1 MVQEKIREKAKELL
15 AKKEVDL
22 VIGFGEGSLPLRA
35 TPLFVRTPE
44 EADRLVWNSFCD
56 NNLATYIHKL
66 SRFKLGIVAKG
77 CDARSIMALGL
88 EKRFQPDRIVLIGVP
103 CQRMV
108 DRRKVK
114 LTAQRAGLPGNVDMM
129 TRSALTP
136 LRESVTALPAYKA
149 GHPADLPVKKTV
161 RGEILR
167 AREEGHQLIVE
178 GNDFSVS
185 LKKDDFLYTSCRA
198 CTHRNPV
205 KANVV
210 VADQVDETPLTDP
223 YAEAKEFEK
232 MSPEERWDYFERESS
247 RCIRCYACREACP
260 MCYCAECFVDSSGP
274 KWLEKGLAPSD
285 LQFYH
290 IVRAYHQTGR
300 CTGCGACERACPMS
314 IRLTYMTQKLNQAVK
329 DLFDFEAGTDP
340 ETLPPMATY
349 KVEDKQEF
357 IK

>member
-1 MVQEKIREKAKELL
+1 MVQQKIREKAKELL
-15 AKKEVDL
+15 ANKEVDL

-77 CDARSIMALGL
+77 CDARSIAALAL

-114 LTAQRAGLPGNVDMM
+114 
-129 TRSALTP
+129 
-136 LRESVTALPAYKA
+136 KA
-149 GHPADLPVKKTV
+149 VK
-161 RGEILR
+161 GEILQ
-167 AREEGHQLIVE
+167 AREEGEQLIVE

-185 LKKDDFLYTSCRA
+185 LEKDDFLYASCKA
-198 CTHRNPV
+198 CTHRNPI

-210 VADQVDETPLTDP
+210 VGDQVDETPLTDP

-232 MSPEERWDYFERESS
+232 MSPEERWSTFERESS

-285 LQFYH
+285 LEFYH

-300 CTGCGACERACPMS
+300 CTGCGACERACPMN
-314 IRLTYMTQKLNQAVK
+314 IRLTYMTQKLNQEVK

>member
-1 MVQEKIREKAKELL
+1 MMASSQEMVQQKIREKAKELL
-15 AKKEVDL
+15 AHKEVDL

-77 CDARSIMALGL
+77 CDVRSILALAL

-114 LTAQRAGLPGNVDMM
+114 
-129 TRSALTP
+129 
-136 LRESVTALPAYKA
+136 KA
-149 GHPADLPVKKTV
+149 VK
-161 RGEILR
+161 GEILR
-167 AREEGHQLIVE
+167 AREEGDQLIVE
-178 GNDFSVS
+178 GNDFSIS
-185 LKKDDFLYTSCRA
+185 LKKEDYLYASCKA
-198 CTHRNPV
+198 CTHRNPI
-205 KANVV
+205 KANAVV
-210 VADQVDETPLTDP
+210 GDQVDETPLTDS

-232 MSPEERWDYFERESS
+232 MSPEERWNTFERESS

-285 LQFYH
+285 LEFYH

-300 CTGCGACERACPMS
+300 CTGCGACERACPMN
-314 IRLTYMTQKLNQAVK
+314 IRLTYMTQKLNQEVK
-329 DLFDFEAGTDP
+329 ELFNFEAGTDP

-349 KVEDKQEF
+349 NVEDKQEF

>member
-1 MVQEKIREKAKELL
+1 MIQEKIREKAKELL

-44 EADRLVWNSFCD
+44 EGDRLIWNSFCD

-77 CDARSIMALGL
+77 CDARAITALAL

-114 LTAQRAGLPGNVDMM
+114 
-129 TRSALTP
+129 
-136 LRESVTALPAYKA
+136 KA
-149 GHPADLPVKKTV
+149 VK
-161 RGEILR
+161 GEILR
-167 AREEGHQLIVE
+167 AREGGDQIIVE

-185 LKKDDFLYTSCRA
+185 LKKDDFLYASCKA
-198 CTHRNPV
+198 CTHRNPI
-205 KANVV
+205 KANAVV
-210 VADQVDETPLTDP
+210 GDQVDETPLTDP

-232 MSPEERWDYFERESS
+232 MSPGERWNTFERESS

-274 KWLEKGLAPSD
+274 KWLEKGLTTSD
-285 LQFYH
+285 LEFYH

-300 CTGCGACERACPMS
+300 CTGCGACERACPLN
-314 IRLTYMTQKLNQAVK
+314 IRVTYMTQKLNQEVK

>member
-1 MVQEKIREKAKELL
+1 MVQQKIREKAKELL
-15 AKKEVDL
+15 ANKEVDL

-44 EADRLVWNSFCD
+44 EADRLIWNSFCD

-77 CDARSIMALGL
+77 CDARAITALAL

-114 LTAQRAGLPGNVDMM
+114 
-129 TRSALTP
+129 
-136 LRESVTALPAYKA
+136 KA
-149 GHPADLPVKKTV
+149 VK
-161 RGEILR
+161 GEILR
-167 AREEGHQLIVE
+167 AREEGDQLIVE

-185 LKKDDFLYTSCRA
+185 LKKDDFLYASCKS
-198 CTHRNPV
+198 CTHRNPI
-205 KANVV
+205 KANAVV
-210 VADQVDETPLTDP
+210 GDRVDETPLTDP

-232 MSPEERWDYFERESS
+232 MSVEERWNYFERESS

-260 MCYCAECFVDSSGP
+260 MCYCAECFVDSSAP
-274 KWLEKGLAPSD
+274 KWLEKSLAPSD
-285 LQFYH
+285 LEFYH

-300 CTGCGACERACPMS
+300 CTGCGACERACPMN
-314 IRLTYMTQKLNQAVK
+314 IRLTYMTQKLNQEVK

>member
-1 MVQEKIREKAKELL
+1 MVQQKIREKAKELL

-77 CDARSIMALGL
+77 CDVRSIMALAL

-108 DRRKVK
+108 DRRKV
-114 LTAQRAGLPGNVDMM
+114 R
-129 TRSALTP
+129 
-136 LRESVTALPAYKA
+136 KA
-149 GHPADLPVKKTV
+149 VK
-161 RGEILR
+161 GEILQ
-167 AREEGHQLIVE
+167 AREEGDQLIVE
-178 GNDFSVS
+178 GSDFSVS
-185 LKKDDFLYTSCRA
+185 LKKDDYLYTSCRA
-198 CTHRNPV
+198 CIHRNPV

-210 VADQVDETPLTDP
+210 VGDPVDETPMTDP
-223 YAEAKEFEK
+223 YAEPKEFEK
-232 MSPEERWDYFERESS
+232 LSPEERWNTFEKESS

-274 KWLEKGLAPSD
+274 KWLEKGLATSD
-285 LQFYH
+285 LDFYH

-300 CTGCGACERACPMS
+300 CTGCGACERACPMN
-314 IRLTYMTQKLNQAVK
+314 IRLTYMTQKLNQEVK

>member
-1 MVQEKIREKAKELL
+1 MIQQKIKEKAKELL
-15 AKKEVDL
+15 ANKEVDL

-35 TPLFVRTPE
+35 TPIFVRTPE

-77 CDARSIMALGL
+77 CDVRSIMALAL

-114 LTAQRAGLPGNVDMM
+114 
-129 TRSALTP
+129 
-136 LRESVTALPAYKA
+136 KA
-149 GHPADLPVKKTV
+149 VK
-161 RGEILR
+161 GEILR
-167 AREEGHQLIVE
+167 AREEGDQLIVE

-185 LKKDDFLYTSCRA
+185 LEKNDFLYASCKA
-198 CTHRNPV
+198 CTHRNPI
-205 KANVV
+205 KANAVV
-210 VADQVDETPLTDP
+210 GDQVDETPLTDP

-232 MSPEERWDYFERESS
+232 MSAEERWNYFERESS

-285 LQFYH
+285 LEFYH

-300 CTGCGACERACPMS
+300 CTGCGACERACPMN
-314 IRLTYMTQKLNQAVK
+314 IRLTYMTQKLNQEVK

>member
-1 MVQEKIREKAKELL
+1 MVQQKIREKAKELL
-15 AKKEVDL
+15 ANKEVDL

-35 TPLFVRTPE
+35 TPIFVRTPE

-77 CDARSIMALGL
+77 CDARATMALAL

-114 LTAQRAGLPGNVDMM
+114 
-129 TRSALTP
+129 
-136 LRESVTALPAYKA
+136 KA
-149 GHPADLPVKKTV
+149 VK
-161 RGEILR
+161 GEILR
-167 AREEGHQLIVE
+167 AREEGDQLIVE
-178 GNDFSVS
+178 GNDFSIS
-185 LKKDDFLYTSCRA
+185 LKKEDYLYASCRA
-198 CTHRNPV
+198 CTHRNPI

-210 VADQVDETPLTDP
+210 VGDQVGETPLTDP

-232 MSPEERWDYFERESS
+232 MSPEERWNYFEMESS

-260 MCYCAECFVDSSGP
+260 MCYCAECFVDSSAP

-285 LQFYH
+285 LEFYH

-300 CTGCGACERACPMS
+300 CTGCGACERACPMN
-314 IRLTYMTQKLNQAVK
+314 IRLTYMTQKLNQEVK

>member
-1 MVQEKIREKAKELL
+1 MVQQKIREKAKELL
-15 AKKEVDL
+15 ANKEVDL

-77 CDARSIMALGL
+77 CDVRSILALAL

-108 DRRKVK
+108 DRRKIKKAVK
-114 LTAQRAGLPGNVDMM
+114 
-129 TRSALTP
+129 
-136 LRESVTALPAYKA
+136 
-149 GHPADLPVKKTV
+149 
-161 RGEILR
+161 GEILR
-167 AREEGHQLIVE
+167 AREEGDQLIVE
-178 GNDFSVS
+178 GNDFSIS
-185 LKKDDFLYTSCRA
+185 LKKEDYLYASCKA
-198 CTHRNPV
+198 CTHRNPI
-205 KANVV
+205 KANAVV
-210 VADQVDETPLTDP
+210 GDQVDETPLTDS

-232 MSPEERWDYFERESS
+232 MSPEERWNTFERESS

-285 LQFYH
+285 LEFYH

-300 CTGCGACERACPMS
+300 CTGCGACERACPMN
-314 IRLTYMTQKLNQAVK
+314 IRLTYMTQKLNQEVK
-329 DLFDFEAGTDP
+329 ELFNFEAGTDP

-349 KVEDKQEF
+349 NVEDKQEF

>member
-1 MVQEKIREKAKELL
+1 MMASSQEMVQQKIREKAKELL
-15 AKKEVDL
+15 AHKEVDL

-77 CDARSIMALGL
+77 CDVRSILALAL

-114 LTAQRAGLPGNVDMM
+114 
-129 TRSALTP
+129 
-136 LRESVTALPAYKA
+136 KA
-149 GHPADLPVKKTV
+149 AK
-161 RGEILR
+161 GEILR
-167 AREEGHQLIVE
+167 AREEGDQLIVE
-178 GNDFSVS
+178 GNDFSIS
-185 LKKDDFLYTSCRA
+185 LKKEDYLYASCKA
-198 CTHRNPV
+198 CTHRNPI
-205 KANVV
+205 KANAVV
-210 VADQVDETPLTDP
+210 GDQVDETPLTDS

-232 MSPEERWDYFERESS
+232 MSPEERWNTFERESS

-285 LQFYH
+285 LEFYH

-300 CTGCGACERACPMS
+300 CTGCGACERACPMN
-314 IRLTYMTQKLNQAVK
+314 IRLTYMTQKLNQEVK

>member
-1 MVQEKIREKAKELL
+1 MMASSQEMVQQKIREKAKELL
-15 AKKEVDL
+15 ANKEVDL

-77 CDARSIMALGL
+77 CDVRSILALAL

-114 LTAQRAGLPGNVDMM
+114 
-129 TRSALTP
+129 
-136 LRESVTALPAYKA
+136 KA
-149 GHPADLPVKKTV
+149 AK
-161 RGEILR
+161 GEILR
-167 AREEGHQLIVE
+167 AREEGDQLIVE
-178 GNDFSVS
+178 GNDFSIS
-185 LKKDDFLYTSCRA
+185 LKKEDYLYASCKA
-198 CTHRNPV
+198 CTHRNPI
-205 KANVV
+205 KANAVV
-210 VADQVDETPLTDP
+210 GDQVDETPLTDS

-232 MSPEERWDYFERESS
+232 MSPEERWNTFERESS

-285 LQFYH
+285 LEFYH

-300 CTGCGACERACPMS
+300 CTGCGACERACPMN
-314 IRLTYMTQKLNQAVK
+314 IRLTYMTQKLNQEVK
-329 DLFDFEAGTDP
+329 ELFNFEAGTDP

-349 KVEDKQEF
+349 NVEDKQEF

>member
-1 MVQEKIREKAKELL
+1 MASSQEMVQQKIREKAKELL

-35 TPLFVRTPE
+35 TPIFVRTPE

-114 LTAQRAGLPGNVDMM
+114 LHVHRTGLPGNVDII
-129 TRSALTP
+129 TESA
-136 LRESVTALPAYKA
+136 SLPAHKA
-149 GHPADLPVKKTV
+149 GHPADLPAKKAVK
-161 RGEILR
+161 GEILR
-167 AREEGHQLIVE
+167 AREEGDQLIVE

-185 LKKDDFLYTSCRA
+185 LKKDDFLYASCKA
-198 CTHRNPV
+198 CTHRNPI

-210 VADQVDETPLTDP
+210 VRDRVDETPLTDP
-223 YAEAKEFEK
+223 YAEAKEFER
-232 MSPEERWDYFERESS
+232 MSPEERWNFFERESS

-260 MCYCAECFVDSSGP
+260 MCYCAECFVDSSAP
-274 KWLEKGLAPSD
+274 KWLEKGVAPSD
-285 LQFYH
+285 LEFYH

-300 CTGCGACERACPMS
+300 CTGCGACERACPMN
-314 IRLTYMTQKLNQAVK
+314 IRLTYMTQKLNQEVK

-340 ETLPPMATY
+340 ATLPPMATY

>member
-1 MVQEKIREKAKELL
+1 MVQQKIREKAKELL
-15 AKKEVDL
+15 ANKEVNL

-35 TPLFVRTPE
+35 TPIFVRTPE
-44 EADRLVWNSFCD
+44 EADRLIWNSFCD

-77 CDARSIMALGL
+77 CDVRSIMALAL

-114 LTAQRAGLPGNVDMM
+114 
-129 TRSALTP
+129 
-136 LRESVTALPAYKA
+136 KA
-149 GHPADLPVKKTV
+149 VK
-161 RGEILR
+161 GEILR
-167 AREEGHQLIVE
+167 AREEGDQLIVE

-185 LKKDDFLYTSCRA
+185 LKKNDFLYASCKA
-198 CTHRNPV
+198 CTHRNPI
-205 KANVV
+205 KANAVV
-210 VADQVDETPLTDP
+210 GDQVDETPLTDP

-232 MSPEERWDYFERESS
+232 MSAEERWNYFERESS

-285 LQFYH
+285 LEFYH

-300 CTGCGACERACPMS
+300 CTGCGACERACPMN
-314 IRLTYMTQKLNQAVK
+314 IRLTYMTQKLNQEVK

>member
-1 MVQEKIREKAKELL
+1 MVQQKIREKAKELL
-15 AKKEVDL
+15 ANKEVDL

-77 CDARSIMALGL
+77 CDVRSIMALAL

-114 LTAQRAGLPGNVDMM
+114 
-129 TRSALTP
+129 
-136 LRESVTALPAYKA
+136 KA
-149 GHPADLPVKKTV
+149 VK
-161 RGEILR
+161 GEILR
-167 AREEGHQLIVE
+167 AREEGDQLIVE

-185 LKKDDFLYTSCRA
+185 LKQNDFLYASCKA
-198 CTHRNPV
+198 CTHRNPI

-210 VADQVDETPLTDP
+210 VGDQVDETPLTDP
-223 YAEAKEFEK
+223 YTEAKEFEK
-232 MSPEERWDYFERESS
+232 MSAEERWNYFERESS

-285 LQFYH
+285 LEFYH

-300 CTGCGACERACPMS
+300 CTGCGACERACPMN
-314 IRLTYMTQKLNQAVK
+314 IRLTYMTQKLNQEVK

-340 ETLPPMATY
+340 ETLPPMATF

>member
-1 MVQEKIREKAKELL
+1 MMASSQEMVQQKIREKAKELL
-15 AKKEVDL
+15 ANKEVDL

-77 CDARSIMALGL
+77 CDVRSILALAL

-114 LTAQRAGLPGNVDMM
+114 
-129 TRSALTP
+129 
-136 LRESVTALPAYKA
+136 KA
-149 GHPADLPVKKTV
+149 VK
-161 RGEILR
+161 GEILR
-167 AREEGHQLIVE
+167 AREEGDQLIVE
-178 GNDFSVS
+178 GNDFSIS
-185 LKKDDFLYTSCRA
+185 LKKEDYLYASCKA
-198 CTHRNPV
+198 CTHRNPI
-205 KANVV
+205 KANAVV
-210 VADQVDETPLTDP
+210 GDQVDETPLTDS

-232 MSPEERWDYFERESS
+232 MSPEERWNTFERESS

-285 LQFYH
+285 LEFYH

-300 CTGCGACERACPMS
+300 CTGCGACERACPMN
-314 IRLTYMTQKLNQAVK
+314 IRLTYMTQKLNQEVK
-329 DLFDFEAGTDP
+329 ELFNFEAGTDP

-349 KVEDKQEF
+349 NVEDKQEF

>member
-1 MVQEKIREKAKELL
+1 MVQQKIREKAKELL
-15 AKKEVDL
+15 ANKEVDL

-44 EADRLVWNSFCD
+44 EADRLIWNSFCD

-77 CDARSIMALGL
+77 CDVRSIMALAL

-114 LTAQRAGLPGNVDMM
+114 
-129 TRSALTP
+129 
-136 LRESVTALPAYKA
+136 KA
-149 GHPADLPVKKTV
+149 VK
-161 RGEILR
+161 GEILR
-167 AREEGHQLIVE
+167 AREEGDQLIVE

-185 LKKDDFLYTSCRA
+185 LKKDDYLYASCKA
-198 CTHRNPV
+198 CTHRNPI
-205 KANVV
+205 KANAVV
-210 VADQVDETPLTDP
+210 GDQVDETPLTDP

-232 MSPEERWDYFERESS
+232 MSAEERWNYFERESS

-285 LQFYH
+285 LEFYH

-300 CTGCGACERACPMS
+300 CTGCGACERACPMN
-314 IRLTYMTQKLNQAVK
+314 IRLTYMTQKLNQEVK

>member
-1 MVQEKIREKAKELL
+1 MMASSQEMVQQKIREKAKELR
-15 AKKEVDL
+15 ANKEVDL

-77 CDARSIMALGL
+77 CDVRSILALAL

-108 DRRKVK
+108 DRRKIKKAVK
-114 LTAQRAGLPGNVDMM
+114 
-129 TRSALTP
+129 
-136 LRESVTALPAYKA
+136 
-149 GHPADLPVKKTV
+149 
-161 RGEILR
+161 GEILR
-167 AREEGHQLIVE
+167 AREEGDQLIVE
-178 GNDFSVS
+178 GNDFSIS
-185 LKKDDFLYTSCRA
+185 LKKEDYLYASCKA
-198 CTHRNPV
+198 CTHRNPI
-205 KANVV
+205 KANAVV
-210 VADQVDETPLTDP
+210 GDQVDETPLTDS

-232 MSPEERWDYFERESS
+232 MSPEERWNTFERESS

-285 LQFYH
+285 LEFYH

-300 CTGCGACERACPMS
+300 CTGCGACERACPMN
-314 IRLTYMTQKLNQAVK
+314 IRLTYMTQKLNQEVK
-329 DLFDFEAGTDP
+329 ELFNFEAGTDP

-349 KVEDKQEF
+349 NVEDKQEF

>member
-1 MVQEKIREKAKELL
+1 MVQQKIREKAKELL
-15 AKKEVDL
+15 ANKEVDL

-35 TPLFVRTPE
+35 TPIFIRTPE

-77 CDARSIMALGL
+77 CDVRSIMALAL

-114 LTAQRAGLPGNVDMM
+114 
-129 TRSALTP
+129 
-136 LRESVTALPAYKA
+136 KA
-149 GHPADLPVKKTV
+149 VK
-161 RGEILR
+161 GEILR
-167 AREEGHQLIVE
+167 AREEGDQLIVE

-185 LKKDDFLYTSCRA
+185 LKKNDFLYASCKA
-198 CTHRNPV
+198 CTHRNPI
-205 KANVV
+205 KANAVV
-210 VADQVDETPLTDP
+210 GDQVDETPLTDP

-232 MSPEERWDYFERESS
+232 MSAEERWNYFERESS

-285 LQFYH
+285 LEFYH

-300 CTGCGACERACPMS
+300 CTGCGACERACPMN
-314 IRLTYMTQKLNQAVK
+314 IRLTYMTQKLNQEVK

>member
-1 MVQEKIREKAKELL
+1 MMASSQEMVQQKIREKAKELL
-15 AKKEVDL
+15 ANKEVDL

-77 CDARSIMALGL
+77 CDVRSILALAL

-108 DRRKVK
+108 DRRKIKKAVK
-114 LTAQRAGLPGNVDMM
+114 
-129 TRSALTP
+129 
-136 LRESVTALPAYKA
+136 
-149 GHPADLPVKKTV
+149 
-161 RGEILR
+161 GEILR
-167 AREEGHQLIVE
+167 AREEGDQLIVE
-178 GNDFSVS
+178 GNDFSIS
-185 LKKDDFLYTSCRA
+185 LKKEDYLYASCKA
-198 CTHRNPV
+198 CTHRNPI
-205 KANVV
+205 KANAVV
-210 VADQVDETPLTDP
+210 GDQVDETPLTDS

-232 MSPEERWDYFERESS
+232 MSPEERWNTFERESS

-285 LQFYH
+285 LEFYH

-300 CTGCGACERACPMS
+300 CTGCGACERACPMN
-314 IRLTYMTQKLNQAVK
+314 IRLTYMTQKLNQEVK
-329 DLFDFEAGTDP
+329 ELFNFEAGTDP

-349 KVEDKQEF
+349 NVEDKQEF

>member
-1 MVQEKIREKAKELL
+1 MVWQREMVQQKIREKAKELL
-15 AKKEVDL
+15 VNKEVDL

-35 TPLFVRTPE
+35 TPIFVRTPE

-77 CDARSIMALGL
+77 CDARSITALGL

-114 LTAQRAGLPGNVDMM
+114 
-129 TRSALTP
+129 
-136 LRESVTALPAYKA
+136 KA
-149 GHPADLPVKKTV
+149 VK
-161 RGEILR
+161 GEILR
-167 AREEGHQLIVE
+167 AREEGDQLIVE

-185 LKKDDFLYTSCRA
+185 LKKDDFLYASCRA

-232 MSPEERWDYFERESS
+232 MSPEERWNYFERESS

-260 MCYCAECFVDSSGP
+260 MCYCTECFVDSSGP

-300 CTGCGACERACPMS
+300 CTGCGACERACPMN
-314 IRLTYMTQKLNQAVK
+314 IRLTYMTQKLNQEVK

>member
-1 MVQEKIREKAKELL
+1 MIQQKIREKTKELL
-15 AKKEVDL
+15 ANKEVDL

-77 CDARSIMALGL
+77 CDVRSILALAL

-114 LTAQRAGLPGNVDMM
+114 
-129 TRSALTP
+129 
-136 LRESVTALPAYKA
+136 KA
-149 GHPADLPVKKTV
+149 VK
-161 RGEILR
+161 GEILR
-167 AREEGHQLIVE
+167 AREEGDQLIVE
-178 GNDFSVS
+178 GNDFSIS
-185 LKKDDFLYTSCRA
+185 LKKEDYLYASCKA
-198 CTHRNPV
+198 CTHRNPI
-205 KANVV
+205 KANAVV
-210 VADQVDETPLTDP
+210 GDQVDETPLTDP

-232 MSPEERWDYFERESS
+232 MSPEERWNTFERESS

-285 LQFYH
+285 LEFYH

-300 CTGCGACERACPMS
+300 CTGCGACERACPMN
-314 IRLTYMTQKLNQAVK
+314 IRLTYMTQKLNQEVK
-329 DLFDFEAGTDP
+329 ELFNFEAGTDP

-349 KVEDKQEF
+349 NVEDKQEF

>member
-1 MVQEKIREKAKELL
+1 MVQQKIREKAKELL
-15 AKKEVDL
+15 ANKEVDL

-44 EADRLVWNSFCD
+44 EADRLIWNSFCD

-77 CDARSIMALGL
+77 CDVRSIMALAL

-114 LTAQRAGLPGNVDMM
+114 
-129 TRSALTP
+129 
-136 LRESVTALPAYKA
+136 KA
-149 GHPADLPVKKTV
+149 VK
-161 RGEILR
+161 GEILR
-167 AREEGHQLIVE
+167 AREEGDQLIVE

-185 LKKDDFLYTSCRA
+185 LKKDDFLYASCKA
-198 CTHRNPV
+198 CTHRNPI
-205 KANVV
+205 KANAVV
-210 VADQVDETPLTDP
+210 GDQVDETPLTDP

-232 MSPEERWDYFERESS
+232 MSAEERWNYFERESS

-285 LQFYH
+285 LEFYH

-300 CTGCGACERACPMS
+300 CTGCGACERACPMN
-314 IRLTYMTQKLNQAVK
+314 IRLTYMTQKLNQEVK

>member
-1 MVQEKIREKAKELL
+1 MMASSQEMVQQKIREKAKELL
-15 AKKEVDL
+15 AHKEVDL

-77 CDARSIMALGL
+77 CDVRSILALAL

-114 LTAQRAGLPGNVDMM
+114 
-129 TRSALTP
+129 
-136 LRESVTALPAYKA
+136 KA
-149 GHPADLPVKKTV
+149 VK
-161 RGEILR
+161 GEILR
-167 AREEGHQLIVE
+167 AREEGDQLIVE
-178 GNDFSVS
+178 GNDFSIS
-185 LKKDDFLYTSCRA
+185 LKKEDYLYASCKA
-198 CTHRNPV
+198 CTHRNPI
-205 KANVV
+205 KANAVV
-210 VADQVDETPLTDP
+210 GDQVDETPLTDS

-232 MSPEERWDYFERESS
+232 ISPEERWNTFERESS

-285 LQFYH
+285 LEFYH

-300 CTGCGACERACPMS
+300 CTGCGACERACPMN
-314 IRLTYMTQKLNQAVK
+314 IRLTYMTQKLNQEVK
-329 DLFDFEAGTDP
+329 ELFNFEAGTDP

-349 KVEDKQEF
+349 NVEDKQEF